1 MLDVGILFMSLKKRI
16 VSGITN
22 IAFNITELNENSR
35 KLANQNFWGV
45 EGGLRYMHELLVK
58 QKKDNTFRRG

>member
-16 VSGITN
+16 VNGITN

-35 KLANQNFWGV
+35 KLANQNFLGV
-45 EGGLRYMHELLVK
+45 EGGLRYMHELLVQ